1 MGKPD
6 NLIVSRIKLGVAL
19 EGLKLDK
26 RKETRCPNH
35 KGISLSA
42 QASLSLKY
50 NDKNKSRC
58 EKYFWLDSVAK
69 RKFFLVQKNQ
79 KKYTGS

>member
-1 MGKPD
+1 MKAAKGKAGSIRESCIFVYRSPTMGKPD

-42 QASLSLKY
+42 QASLIPK
-50 NDKNKSRC
+50 
-58 EKYFWLDSVAK
+58 
-69 RKFFLVQKNQ
+69 
-79 KKYTGS
+79 

>member
-6 NLIVSRIKLGVAL
+6 NLIVYRIKLGFAL

-26 RKETRCPNH
+26 RKETSCPNH

-42 QASLSLKY
+42 QASLSPK
-50 NDKNKSRC
+50 
-58 EKYFWLDSVAK
+58 
-69 RKFFLVQKNQ
+69 
-79 KKYTGS
+79 